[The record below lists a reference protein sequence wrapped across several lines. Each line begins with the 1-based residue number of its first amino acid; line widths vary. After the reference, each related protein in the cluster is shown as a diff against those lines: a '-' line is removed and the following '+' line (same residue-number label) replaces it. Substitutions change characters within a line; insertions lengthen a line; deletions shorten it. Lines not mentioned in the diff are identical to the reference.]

1 MTAQTILTN
10 ARVVT
15 PETVLPRATVVVA
28 EGRIVEL
35 AEGVSGLAGAIDLE
49 GDHLIPGLV
58 ELHTDNLERHF
69 APRPG
74 VRWPALP
81 AVRAHD
87 AELAAAGITTVFD
100 AVTIGDLKQ
109 GNRARDL
116 ADMIEAVADAKA
128 RDLLRVDH
136 LLHLRCEIAHERM
149 QALVEPLVGHPL
161 TGMLSIMD
169 HTPGQRQFVDEAKY
183 REYYMGKHG
192 VSADEIGEMIVR
204 QKRMQAEYAPANR
217 AYVVA
222 QARTRGYALASH
234 DDATAEHVTEAEAD
248 GCSVAEFP
256 TTIEAARASKAAG
269 MAVLMGA
276 PNLVRGG
283 SHSGNISARA
293 LAEAGL
299 LDVLSSDYV
308 PASLLHAA
316 MMLADVEGVGLAAAI
331 RTVTDIPAR
340 AVGLDDRGRIAAG
353 AQADLVRFAV
363 VDGHVP
369 LIRTVWRR
377 GRQVL

>member
-1 MTAQTILTN
+1 
-10 ARVVT
+10 
-15 PETVLPRATVVVA
+15 
-28 EGRIVEL
+28 
-35 AEGVSGLAGAIDLE
+35 
-49 GDHLIPGLV
+49 
-58 ELHTDNLERHF
+58 
-69 APRPG
+69 
-74 VRWPALP
+74 
-81 AVRAHD
+81 
-87 AELAAAGITTVFD
+87 
-100 AVTIGDLKQ
+100 
-109 GNRARDL
+109 
-116 ADMIEAVADAKA
+116 
-128 RDLLRVDH
+128 
-136 LLHLRCEIAHERM
+136 
-149 QALVEPLVGHPL
+149 
-161 TGMLSIMD
+161 
-169 HTPGQRQFVDEAKY
+169 
-183 REYYMGKHG
+183 
-192 VSADEIGEMIVR
+192 
-204 QKRMQAEYAPANR
+204 
-217 AYVVA
+217 
-222 QARTRGYALASH
+222 ARTRGYALASH
-234 DDATAEHVTEAEAD
+234 DDATADHVAEAEAD

-283 SHSGNISARA
+283 SHSGNVSARA

-340 AVGLDDRGRIAAG
+340 AVGLKDRGRIAAG

-369 LIRTVWRR
+369 LIRNVWRR